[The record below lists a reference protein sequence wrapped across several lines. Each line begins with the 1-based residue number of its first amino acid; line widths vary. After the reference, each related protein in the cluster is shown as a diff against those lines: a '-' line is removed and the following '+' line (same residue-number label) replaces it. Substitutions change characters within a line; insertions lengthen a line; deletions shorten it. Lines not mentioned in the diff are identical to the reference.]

1 MSQKITRMTG
11 VFALLFLMGTLNFV
25 LAQSQLGTISGTVTD
40 ASGAVVAG
48 ATVEAT
54 NTATGEKRSTTTT
67 EDGTYTIPSLTVANY
82 NLTVNASGFAA
93 STVQNVRVSVS
104 FNTTQDFALNPQG
117 ASETVVVSTGDA
129 QTQINTTDQQLSTL
143 LDNKKIIDLP
153 LLNRDPN
160 ALVLLA
166 PGTVQTQSGLG
177 GFSVNGQRERNNN
190 FLVDGTD
197 NNDTDVP
204 GIPGGLATPNIDA
217 TQEFRVITGNFNAEF
232 GRNTGAIITTA
243 TKNGTNDFH
252 GGAYMYY
259 RSDAFSARNF
269 FDITGSPDPLQ
280 RRQFGASIGGP
291 IKRDTAFFFF
301 NYEGDRFTR
310 GLQQTRTVP
319 TANARIGIFTFNNNG
334 VPTTID
340 ARTNGINNA
349 FGLPVNPAST
359 ALLNAIFPL
368 PNRPGVGTLPGVF
381 EEFRFSDTFQDTQ
394 NQYNARV
401 DWKLAEK
408 HTLTGSLN
416 ANSGN
421 FIFGANT
428 FPGSNDQL
436 VTPQRGYHSTLSL
449 TSNINANMINVVQLG
464 YNRAEAT
471 FGGPGDLGIGTG
483 IGDAV
488 FNFLNAS
495 GGSPTGQFGGTNG
508 RLLNLA
514 ITGPSGATGFFD
526 TQFRFSGTTSLGD
539 QLTYVSG
546 NHTYK
551 GGFETRF
558 IYSNGAN
565 NFGRSETVNF
575 NVPTDFGFPIL
586 QNNAGTAFLSTA
598 GNLGTIQNFSSF
610 LYGLVSQQLQS
621 QFFDKNGQRVDQDY
635 RGFRTREI
643 DFFFQDTWRVRPN
656 LTLNYG
662 LRYEFNGVPYEVNG
676 QLSTLV
682 DQDPSGFTPPG
693 GFRFQLVGKNSGN
706 EGQGLYQSDFNN
718 FAPRFGFNYSPG
730 WENGFISKI
739 TGGPGKMTI
748 RGGYGVFYDRVFG
761 NLFSNARGNPPFQQ
775 DFANFPIL
783 AANTLDE
790 IFVGNVPR
798 PQSLTP
804 SPVVPADAGI
814 FPVIFALPG
823 NNQFQSK
830 FATPY
835 TQAWNFGF
843 QRELGNAFLFEAD
856 YVGNKGTNLLRVID
870 GQLTSVPRVNA
881 ITGSNNTI
889 SPTGTFTNY
898 LNGTLN
904 QDFFQVALNLAV
916 GHSTYHALQTRV
928 TKTLSNK
935 SFGLGQI
942 QGAYT
947 WSHSID
953 NSTDPLVAQ
962 TGERTFP
969 RDSSGFAGGFNRP
982 ERGDSGFDT
991 RHRFV
996 LNFIYELPFEFGN
1009 KALDLVL
1016 GDWSMSGIAQVQ
1028 SGNTYSVFGGTD
1040 SAGTGLGQRADYAD
1054 PNAPVGTY
1062 TRLGATAG
1070 LDPRTQT
1077 GPTRDLFRNPCS
1089 GTVNAAG
1096 TTCTNQLVGRQGTV
1110 PRSAFVGPAFSKVD
1124 FSLIKRIPLG
1134 IGEDGRYRFTIRA
1147 DFFNIFNRVNFAQP
1161 VFTINSS
1168 NFGQSTAAFD
1178 PRIVQFVGR
1187 FDF

>member
-1 MSQKITRMTG
+1 MFKQMMRVTG
-11 VFALLFLMGTLNFV
+11 VVLLFALMGAVNLNFGQ
-25 LAQSQLGTISGTVTD
+25 ASDGTISGTVTD
-40 ASGAVVAG
+40 QAGAVVAG
-48 ATVEAT
+48 ATIEIT
-54 NTATGEKRSTTTT
+54 NQATGEKRSATTS
-67 EDGTYTIPSLTVANY
+67 DSGTYTVPNLSVGVY
-82 NLTVNASGFAA
+82 NVTATGTGFAT
-93 STVQNVRVSVS
+93 STVQSVKVSVS
-104 FNTTQDFALNPQG
+104 FNTTQDVVLNPQG
-117 ASETVVVSTGDA
+117 ASESVVISTGDA

-232 GRNTGAIITTA
+232 GRNSGAIITTA
-243 TKNGTNDFH
+243 TKNGTNEFH
-252 GGAYMYY
+252 GGAYIYY

-269 FDITGSPDPLQ
+269 FDITGKANPLQ
-280 RRQFGASIGGP
+280 RKQYGASIGGP
-291 IKRDTAFFFF
+291 IIKEKAFFFF

-310 GLQQTRTVP
+310 GTEQIRTVP
-319 TANARIGIFTFNNNG
+319 TANARLGIFTFNNNG

-340 ARTNGINNA
+340 ARAAGVNNA
-349 FGLPVNPAST
+349 FGLPINPAAT
-359 ALLNAIFPL
+359 ALLNAVFPL
-368 PNRPGVGTLPGVF
+368 PNRPGIGALPGVF
-381 EEFRFSDTFQDTQ
+381 EEFRFSDTFRDKQD
-394 NQYNARV
+394 QYNARV
-401 DWKLAEK
+401 DWNISQK

-416 ANSGN
+416 ANQGD

-436 VTPQRGYHSTLSL
+436 VTPQKGYHSTLSL
-449 TSNINANMINVVQLG
+449 TSNINSNMVNVAQIG

-471 FGGPGDLGIGTG
+471 FGGPGDLGIGTS
-483 IGDAV
+483 IGSSVA
-488 FNFLNAS
+488 NFLNAS
-495 GGSPTGQFGGTNG
+495 GGAPTGPFGGTNG
-508 RLLNLA
+508 GLLNLA
-514 ITGPSGATGFFD
+514 IAGPSGATVFFD
-526 TQFRFSGTTSLGD
+526 TQFRFSGTTSISD
-539 QLTYVSG
+539 QLTYVRG
-546 NHTYK
+546 NHTFK
-551 GGFETRF
+551 GGFEARF

-565 NFGRSETVNF
+565 NFARQESINF
-575 NVPTDFGFPIL
+575 NLPTDFGFPVL
-586 QNNAGTAFLSTA
+586 QNNAGTDFLSLA
-598 GNLGTIQNFSSF
+598 GNLGTLQNFSSF

-621 QFFDKNGQRVDQDY
+621 QFFDKNGNRTDQDY
-635 RGFRTREI
+635 RGFRTRELN
-643 DFFFQDTWRVRPN
+643 FFYQDTWRVKPN

-662 LRYEFNGVPYEVNG
+662 LRYEVNAVPYEVNG

-682 DQDPSGFTPPG
+682 DQDPSGFRPPG
-693 GFRFQLVGKNSGN
+693 GFTFQLVGQNSGN
-706 EGQGLYQSDFNN
+706 SNQGLYESDYNN
-718 FAPRFGFNYSPG
+718 FGPRFGFNYSPAFDS
-730 WENGFISKI
+730 GFISKI
-739 TGGPGKMTI
+739 TGGPGKMSI

-775 DFANFPIL
+775 DFANFPIID
-783 AANTLDE
+783 AVFLDDVF
-790 IFVGNVPR
+790 IGNVPR
-798 PQSLTP
+798 PQTLTA
-804 SPVVPADAGI
+804 SPTVTPDAGI
-814 FPVIFALPG
+814 FPVLFALPG
-823 NNQFQSK
+823 NNQFQTK
-830 FATPY
+830 FATPN

-843 QRELGNAFLFEAD
+843 QRELGNAFLLEAD

-881 ITGSNNTI
+881 IPHTNTTI

-904 QDFFQVALNLAV
+904 QDFFQVALNLSV
-916 GHSTYHALQTRV
+916 GHSTYNAMQLRV
-928 TKTLSNK
+928 TKTLSNNR
-935 SFGLGQI
+935 FGLGQI

-953 NSTDPLVAQ
+953 DSTDPLVAQ
-962 TGERTFP
+962 AGERTFP
-969 RDSSGFAGGFNRP
+969 RDSTGFAGGFSRP
-982 ERGDSGFDT
+982 ERGNSGFDT

-996 LNFIYELPFEFGN
+996 LNFIYELPFKFGN
-1009 KALDLVL
+1009 KALNTIL
-1016 GDWSMSGIAQVQ
+1016 GDWSLSGIYQVQ
-1028 SGNTYSVFGGTD
+1028 SGNPYSIFGGTD
-1040 SAGTGLGQRADYAD
+1040 SAGTGLGQRADYAN

-1089 GTVNAAG
+1089 GAVNASG
-1096 TTCTNQLVGRQGTV
+1096 STCTNQLIGRQGTV
-1110 PRSAFVGPAFSKVD
+1110 PRSAFVGPAFSKAD
-1124 FSLIKRIPLG
+1124 FSFIKRIP
-1134 IGEDGRYRFTIRA
+1134 IAERYKFTIRA
-1147 DFFNIFNRVNFAQP
+1147 DFFNIFNRVNLGQP

-1168 NFGQSTAAFD
+1168 NFGQSTFAFD
-1178 PRIVQFVGR
+1178 PRIIQFVGR